1 MRSVSDKKRK
11 KTYLYIVLILAAAS
25 LATLVSTAIIY
36 RNSLHAV
43 EGSLRLQALGIAASL
58 EPSLQTI
65 KGKERLLPDIVTEAA
80 WEGIAYIALYDR
92 DGRTLLH
99 SNMELVGRRSD
110 LPELKAAVNE
120 NRPTSG
126 YVTLGTGEN
135 VFALNYPI
143 HSGKTT
149 KVLRIALHPYP
160 AEDIIRQAGFQA
172 ISIMIIVVVLWI
184 IGFFLI
190 RAVKRSDELSV
201 KMAQKE
207 HLAVIGEM
215 AAVLAHEIRNP
226 IGSIKGFAQYLSEH
240 KTENRAEFDIIINE
254 AGRLERLTEDLLSYA
269 RPSDVRVR
277 EFNLAELVNETLGLI
292 QESDRIKQLNISTAA
307 TIPDALTISTDREK
321 LKQVLVN
328 LVENAV
334 DAVTKNGSVELW
346 AEKTDNKIIIAVN
359 DNGCGMDDTMKARAF
374 ESFFTTKAKG
384 TGLGLAIV
392 GRLVMAIGGE
402 IDMRSVEEKGTLFT
416 ISLPVEYRAGHE
428 QG

>member
-1 MRSVSDKKRK
+1 MRSVPDKKRK
-11 KTYLYIVLILAAAS
+11 KRYSYIVLILAAAS

-36 RNSLHAV
+36 RNSLHAA
-43 EGSLRLQALGIAASL
+43 EESLRLQALGIAASL
-58 EPSLQTI
+58 EPSIQTI
-65 KGKERLLPDIVTEAA
+65 KGKERLFPDIVTEAA

-99 SNMELVGRRSD
+99 SNMELAGRRSD
-110 LPELKAAVNE
+110 LPDLKAAVNG

-135 VFALNYPI
+135 VFALNYPV
-143 HSGKTT
+143 HFGKTIN
-149 KVLRIALHPYP
+149 VLRIALHPYP
-160 AEDIIRQAGFQA
+160 AEDIIRQARFQA

-190 RAVKRSDELSV
+190 RAVKRADELSLI
-201 KMAQKE
+201 MARKE

-240 KTENRAEFDIIINE
+240 NTENHAELDIIINE
-254 AGRLERLTEDLLSYA
+254 AGRLERLTEDLLLYA
-269 RPSDVRVR
+269 RPSEVRVL
-277 EFNLAELVNETLGLI
+277 EFSLAELANETLGLI
-292 QESDRIKQLNISTAA
+292 RESGRIKELNILTAV
-307 TIPDALTISTDREK
+307 TIPDTLTISTDREK

-334 DAVTKNGSVELW
+334 EAVSKNGSVELW
-346 AEKTDNKIIIAVN
+346 AEKADNKIIIAVS

-374 ESFFTTKAKG
+374 ESFFSTKAKG

-392 GRLVMAIGGE
+392 SRLIMAIGGE
-402 IDMRSVEEKGTLFT
+402 IDMSSAEGKGTRFT
-416 ISLPVEYRAGHE
+416 ISLPGEYRADHE

>member
-1 MRSVSDKKRK
+1 MRSVPDKKRK
-11 KTYLYIVLILAAAS
+11 KRYSYIVLILAAAS

-36 RNSLHAV
+36 RNSLHAA
-43 EGSLRLQALGIAASL
+43 EESLRLQALGIAASL
-58 EPSLQTI
+58 QPSIQTI
-65 KGKERLLPDIVTEAA
+65 RGKERLFPDIVTEAA

-92 DGRTLLH
+92 DGQTLLH

-110 LPELKAAVNE
+110 LPDLKAAVNG

-135 VFALNYPI
+135 VFALNYPV
-143 HSGKTT
+143 HFGKTIN
-149 KVLRIALHPYP
+149 VLRIALHPYP
-160 AEDIIRQAGFQA
+160 AEDIIRQARFQA

-190 RAVKRSDELSV
+190 RAVKRADELSLI
-201 KMAQKE
+201 MARKE

-240 KTENRAEFDIIINE
+240 KTENRAELDIIINE
-254 AGRLERLTEDLLSYA
+254 ASRLERLTEDLLLYA
-269 RPSDVRVR
+269 RPSEVRVR
-277 EFNLAELVNETLGLI
+277 EFRLAELANETLGLFR
-292 QESDRIKQLNISTAA
+292 ESDRIKQLNISTAV
-307 TIPDALTISTDREK
+307 TMPDTLTISTDREK

-346 AEKTDNKIIIAVN
+346 AEKVDNKIIIVVN
-359 DNGCGMDDTMKARAF
+359 DDGCGMDDTMKTRAF

-392 GRLVMAIGGE
+392 GRLITAIGGE
-402 IDMRSVEEKGTLFT
+402 IDMRSAEGKGTRFT
-416 ISLPVEYRAGHE
+416 ISLPTGFRADHE